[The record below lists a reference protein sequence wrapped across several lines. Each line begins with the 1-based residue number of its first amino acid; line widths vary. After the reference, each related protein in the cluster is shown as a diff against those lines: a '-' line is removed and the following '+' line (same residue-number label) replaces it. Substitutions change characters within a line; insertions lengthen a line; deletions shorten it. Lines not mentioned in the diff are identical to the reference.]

1 MYKHEDEIVQF
12 LLEHKQGTLNEIAT
26 ALGLKTDSL
35 MRAMESL
42 RKKGI
47 IDVKEESKASFEF
60 SDEGKAFLEYGLP
73 EVVLFRKALEKPIG
87 IQEISDEE
95 KRIGIKWAKQFGWI
109 RIEGKMIV
117 AEPSKTDEV
126 NQYETA
132 YKNMIVKSEKGK
144 WAEIFLARK
153 LIVEKKHKSI
163 MLVLIDEKK
172 ANELAS
178 EARGESA
185 LLTSEM
191 IINKQW
197 GSLKPLSLP
206 SLSPNKTKVGF
217 LHPLTILS
225 DKIRQIFVEMGF
237 KEMEGNYIESAFW
250 NFDALFQPQDHP
262 ARELADTFYIEGKA
276 DLPDQELV
284 DRVKEVHEK
293 YWKTKW
299 SEDVARNMVLRTHT
313 TVLSARMLA
322 KMREQG
328 IKRGKFFAIGR
339 VFRNEATDYKHLA
352 EFHQVEGI
360 IVHEDASFS
369 NLLDVLSAFYKKLG
383 FEKIRFR
390 PSFFPYTEPSVE
402 IEVYFEKKGEWVEMG
417 GAGIFRKQVSE
428 VLCNTY
434 PVLAWGLALERLL
447 LFLTGIEDIRIP
459 YKNNL
464 DFIRNAKI
472 RVEERI

>member
-1 MYKHEDEIVQF
+1 MYKHEDKIAQF
-12 LLEHKQGTLNEIAT
+12 LLEHKQGELNAIAT
-26 ALGLKTDSL
+26 SLGLKSDSL

-47 IDVKEESKASFEF
+47 IDVKEESKVSFEF
-60 SDEGKAFLEYGLP
+60 SEEGRLFLKCGLP
-73 EVVLFRKALEKPIG
+73 EVVLFRKALEKPIP
-87 IQEISDEE
+87 IQEISDDE
-95 KRIGIKWAKQFGWI
+95 KRIGIRWAKQFEWI
-109 RIEGKMIV
+109 KIEDKMV
-117 AEPSKTDEV
+117 FAEPSKTREVDE
-126 NQYETA
+126 YENA
-132 YKNMIVKSEKGK
+132 YKNMIVKSEKNK
-144 WAEIFLARK
+144 WTNIWLKRK
-153 LIVEKKHKSI
+153 LIVEKRDKSI
-163 MLVLIDEKK
+163 LLILIDKKK
-172 ANELAS
+172 AEELL
-178 EARGESA
+178 RIKGENA

-197 GSLKPLSLP
+197 NTLKPLSLP
-206 SLSPNKTKVGF
+206 SLSPNKGKIGF
-217 LHPLTILS
+217 LHPLTVLS

-237 KEMEGNYIESAFW
+237 KEMEGNYIETAFW

-262 ARELADTFYIEGKA
+262 ARELADTFYIEGRA
-276 DLPDQELV
+276 DLPKQEVV

-299 SEDVARNMVLRTHT
+299 SEDVAKNMVLRTHT

-322 KMREQG
+322 KMREEG
-328 IKRGKFFAIGR
+328 IRQGKFFAIGR

-369 NLLDVLSAFYKKLG
+369 NLLDVLSTFYKKLG

-402 IEVYFEKKGEWVEMG
+402 IEVYFEKKKEWVEMG
-417 GAGIFRKQVSE
+417 GAGIFRKQVSK
-428 VLCNTY
+428 VLCDTY

-472 RVEERI
+472 CVEEKL